1 MHKNNF
7 DFLRLLFAAL
17 VVVHHCYPISG
28 ISEQDPLYYFSNGTL
43 SYSYIGVRG
52 FFIIS
57 GYLIFQSLMR
67 SEGITDYLVKRL
79 LRIYPALIIVLIFT
93 VVVCAFVYDGT
104 IINYIK
110 SKSTWTY
117 VPVNSSLI
125 KLQHTINGVFES
137 NPLKKGVNGSLWTIG
152 YEFSMYLFIIPLL
165 FLKKQKQKIQVLF
178 LATIVAVFFVGRI
191 VLGNYPNNLHIG
203 VLSLNTWWHF
213 ALLFMTGALLSV
225 LKIES
230 YRYRIPV
237 LLVSTILFFVFMRAS
252 FFELLQYV
260 LFPPIV
266 IIAGAGAIK
275 GISTIGEKLGDVSYG
290 TYIYSFPL
298 QQLLMYYFQLNTIEL
313 ILISVPLSIFFGW
326 ISWHLIE
333 KHALGKKKA
342 IYQKLKN
349 WKKFSA

>member
-7 DFLRLLFAAL
+7 DFLRLLFAVL

-28 ISEQDPLYYFSNGTL
+28 ISEQDPLFYFSNGSL

-67 SEGITDYLVKRL
+67 SESISDYLVKRL
-79 LRIYPALIIVLIFT
+79 LRIYPALLIVLLFT
-93 VVVCAFVYDGT
+93 VIACAFVYEGSFLS
-104 IINYIK
+104 YLK

-117 VPVNSSLI
+117 IPVNSSLI
-125 KLQHTINGVFES
+125 KLQHTINGVFAS
-137 NPLKKGVNGSLWTIG
+137 NPLENGVNGSLWTIG
-152 YEFSMYLFIIPLL
+152 YEFSMYLFIIPFM
-165 FLKKQKQKIQVLF
+165 FLKKKKQKTQVLV
-178 LATIVAVFFVGRI
+178 LAVIVVNFFIGRI
-191 VLGNYPNNLHIG
+191 ALGNYPNDLHIG

-213 ALLFMTGALLSV
+213 ALLFMTGSLLSV

-230 YRYRIPV
+230 FPYRIPMMV
-237 LLVSTILFFVFMRAS
+237 VSSILFFVFMKAS
-252 FFELLQYV
+252 YFELLQYV

-266 IIAGAGAIK
+266 IIAGAGAVK
-275 GISTIGEKLGDVSYG
+275 GISSIGEKIGDVSYG

-298 QQLLMYYFQLNTIEL
+298 QQLLMYYFQLTTIEL
-313 ILISVPLSIFFGW
+313 VLISVPLSIFFGW

-333 KHALGKKKA
+333 KHALGQKKA

-349 WKKFSA
+349 WMKFPV